1 MDRTNGKIQQTSQ
14 VAEIKGLNRRQI
26 KYKNSRHERAFQPT
40 RRILK
45 RHAGWTIDQGFDGEQ
60 MSSDEMIWKRNNWR
74 FVELWRGILQGKVH
88 E

>member
-26 KYKNSRHERAFQPT
+26 KYKNSRYERTFQPT
-40 RRILK
+40 HSLLK
-45 RHAGWTIDQGFDGEQ
+45 RHTGWTIDQGFDGEQ
-60 MSSDEMIWKRNNWR
+60 MSPDEMIWKRNNWSL
-74 FVELWRGILQGKVH
+74 VELWRGILQGKVH